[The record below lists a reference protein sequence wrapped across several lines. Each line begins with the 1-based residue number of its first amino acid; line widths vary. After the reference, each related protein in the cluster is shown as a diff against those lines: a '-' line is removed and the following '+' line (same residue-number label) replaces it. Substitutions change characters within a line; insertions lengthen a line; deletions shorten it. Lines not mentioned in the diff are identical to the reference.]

1 VVSVCAWRLAL
12 VSPLDEA
19 GQVAMAVVE
28 AVCAVW
34 LAVVLAVVV
43 GDRADLAVV
52 EWACE
57 AGPEVI
63 RMCLGVIEGVV

>member
-1 VVSVCAWRLAL
+1 
-12 VSPLDEA
+12 
-19 GQVAMAVVE
+19 MAVVE